1 MRRALTLG
9 TLLLIGGMTMVVA
22 AQQPAARAT
31 LPDLQKVKD
40 NLYII
45 AASSPVDRSQFT
57 GGNTGVFVT
66 DTGVVVVDTKLA
78 GYGPDILAKIRK
90 VTDKPVTTI
99 INTHTH
105 GDHTGSNEG
114 FPATVDIVAHENTK
128 ANMAKMDAFKGDK
141 AQFLP
146 KRTYKDKLSL
156 GSGKDRD
163 RPVLL
168 RRRPHQRRHVGRLSG
183 AARAA
188 DRRHVRVEGRAALD
202 RANGGSGVEFPKTLA
217 KAIATIKDVDTVI
230 PGHSPVMAPKDL
242 QEYQR
247 YTADLLSADRGGEEG
262 RQERRR
268 CRRVDQPHREVSGLQ
283 VRSREGGRRGDL
295 RGARREIASGM
306 RRGPVAWILLLAGGA
321 VAAQT
326 PPHAHPI
333 PSVPQELV
341 TRAVPHRTGIGRA
354 HDAVGTTSPEAQSF
368 YDQGLAYLHGYQWIE
383 AARSF
388 NQALRADA
396 QLAVAQIGLTY
407 AYTELNQPAMARTA
421 LDRAQTLAARANAH
435 DRLHIDARAAQMAA
449 EAAPNDRALLA
460 VYRKS
465 LDAALVK
472 APADAELWMLRG
484 IAESPDPADRGQGS
498 PISSMP
504 FYEKAIALG
513 GVSAHHYLTH
523 ALENANR
530 VTEALP
536 HADAYARLAPTLPH
550 ALHMNGHVLRR
561 AGRIDEAIG
570 AFEAADRA
578 ETEYFRREGVAPE
591 YEWHYEHNLD
601 LLASSYRYVGQLQN
615 AERRFKTAF
624 DLPSS
629 LVVQMY
635 NKRAWPDFLTSRGRV
650 DEAIAAATVLV
661 GHQVALVRATGYIE
675 VGLAQVAAGRFQA
688 AAEASNKALA
698 EMRASSDGQ
707 ALVAPALREL
717 QGSFLLRTGQGER
730 GKTMLRDLVRDL
742 RARTGPDNWAQAL
755 FTLEA
760 IAKTAR
766 DAGDWPFADWAAR
779 QMLEHDPNYAGGHY
793 ALALVAE
800 HDGNAAAARVSFEAA
815 RRFWARADVSMPEFL
830 RSSGQSPA
838 RRIP

>member
-1 MRRALTLG
+1 
-9 TLLLIGGMTMVVA
+9 
-22 AQQPAARAT
+22 
-31 LPDLQKVKD
+31 
-40 NLYII
+40 
-45 AASSPVDRSQFT
+45 
-57 GGNTGVFVT
+57 
-66 DTGVVVVDTKLA
+66 
-78 GYGPDILAKIRK
+78 
-90 VTDKPVTTI
+90 
-99 INTHTH
+99 
-105 GDHTGSNEG
+105 
-114 FPATVDIVAHENTK
+114 
-128 ANMAKMDAFKGDK
+128 
-141 AQFLP
+141 
-146 KRTYKDKLSL
+146 
-156 GSGKDRD
+156 
-163 RPVLL
+163 
-168 RRRPHQRRHVGRLSG
+168 
-183 AARAA
+183 
-188 DRRHVRVEGRAALD
+188 
-202 RANGGSGVEFPKTLA
+202 
-217 KAIATIKDVDTVI
+217 
-230 PGHSPVMAPKDL
+230 
-242 QEYQR
+242 
-247 YTADLLSADRGGEEG
+247 
-262 RQERRR
+262 
-268 CRRVDQPHREVSGLQ
+268 
-283 VRSREGGRRGDL
+283 
-295 RGARREIASGM
+295 M

-341 TRAVPHRTGIGRA
+341 TRSVPHRTGIGRA

-800 HDGNAAAARVSFEAA
+800 HDGNAPAARVSFEAA